1 LLLFP
6 KTRFKERPTVV
17 QWVALVIWWLAV
29 AIILL
34 LAIGIA
40 SLLMRENTDP
50 LLPIVLG
57 LYAFV
62 VWCVGRALFFIV
74 ARR

>member
-1 LLLFP
+1 MLLFP
-6 KTRFKERPTVV
+6 KTRFEKRPTVV

-29 AIILL
+29 AMILL
-34 LAIGIA
+34 LTFGIA
-40 SLLMRENTDP
+40 SLLTHEDTNP
-50 LLPIVLG
+50 VLPVVLG

-62 VWCVGRALFFIV
+62 VWCVGRALFFIL